1 MNLFLQPRSQPL
13 VIAHRGSS
21 AYAPENTLAA
31 FQLAAEQ
38 EADAIE
44 LDVDLTRDGHVIVM
58 HDATI
63 DRTTDGHGRV
73 TDLTLEE
80 IRQADAGAWRSA
92 EFKGERVPLLEEVFE
107 AVGQRLL
114 INGEIKD
121 MSLRGSGLEAQV
133 AALIAKH
140 DLIDRVIISSFNP
153 FALRRAQRSAARL
166 ACGLL
171 IAPDQ
176 PFFLRDAWLAP
187 LIPHL
192 DARHPHYSQ
201 VNKAVVDQL
210 HAQGLVVNTWTVNQA
225 GAIHAVRQAG
235 VDGIIGD
242 DPVLIR
248 ETLQPPSGVFNLRLA
263 DDDSSGG
270 QS

>member
-31 FQLAAEQ
+31 FDLAADQ

-44 LDVDLTRDGHVIVM
+44 LDVDLTRDGHIIVM

-80 IRQADAGAWRSA
+80 VRRVDAGAWKSA
-92 EFKGERVPLLEEVFE
+92 DFKGERVPLLEEVFE
-107 AVGQRLL
+107 AVGRWLL
-114 INGEIKD
+114 INVEIKG
-121 MSLRGSGLEAQV
+121 MSLRGSGLEEKV

-140 DLIDRVIISSFNP
+140 DLIDRVIVSSFNP
-153 FALRRAQRSAARL
+153 FALRRAKQIDQRL

-171 IAPDQ
+171 VAPDL
-176 PFFLRDAWLAP
+176 PFFLREAWLAP

-192 DARHPHYSQ
+192 DARHPHHSQ
-201 VNKAVVDQL
+201 VNKAVVDRL
-210 HAQGLVVNTWTVNQA
+210 HAQGLFVNVWTANQA
-225 GAIHAVRQAG
+225 GTIRAMINAG

-242 DPVLIR
+242 DPGLIR
-248 ETLQPPSGVFNLRLA
+248 ETLEPPSGVFDLRSRSS
-263 DDDSSGG
+263 SSGG